1 MSQAEA
7 PVEVGQMLAG
17 KYRIDRVLGAG
28 GMGVVVAATHV
39 QLDQKVAIKFLLPVA
54 LASADVVA
62 RFQREAR
69 ACVKITSEHVA
80 RVIDVGTLDTG
91 APYMVMEYLEGT
103 DLAHR
108 ITEGQLS
115 VREAVRFVLEA
126 CEALAEA
133 HAAGIIHRDLKPA
146 NLYLAR
152 RADKTSMVKVLDF
165 GISKTVTGGV
175 SGGAMTSTQAV
186 MGSPY
191 YMSPEQLMSAKHVDA
206 RADIWSLGVVLYES
220 LTGSPPYLGDTMPEI
235 VAQILQAPVK
245 SVSAQRPD
253 VPPSVDR
260 IIAKAM
266 NKDVNQRY
274 RDVAAFARDLADLVP
289 DGMRSVDRIARVL
302 GTSVPPPAIDMGSA
316 PTAPLGTMSP
326 LHESNVSSQPRDS
339 KGGTIA
345 MNRALHVQGASGATS
360 QPQEAWGATNAGLPG
375 VPKKSSAPLIAAIVA
390 GAALVLGGV
399 VFVVSMSGA
408 KHKGEPQQS
417 QSIVESHTAT
427 ADPTQTAALQIAPPP
442 PQPQTQGASPPPPP
456 PTQTQ
461 APPPNATHVTA
472 HGTTIAKTTNAP
484 PPPSATPK
492 ATVVAAPPAQTSHN
506 ALDMG
511 IK

>member
-54 LASADVVA
+54 LANADVVA

-108 ITEGQLS
+108 IVEGQLS

-165 GISKTVTGGV
+165 GISKTISAGGA
-175 SGGAMTSTQAV
+175 SPSFGGGAMTSTQAV

-191 YMSPEQLMSAKHVDA
+191 YMSPEQLMSAKTSGRSASCSTSRSRA
-206 RADIWSLGVVLYES
+206 RRR
-220 LTGSPPYLGDTMPEI
+220 T
-235 VAQILQAPVK
+235 
-245 SVSAQRPD
+245 
-253 VPPSVDR
+253 
-260 IIAKAM
+260 
-266 NKDVNQRY
+266 
-274 RDVAAFARDLADLVP
+274 
-289 DGMRSVDRIARVL
+289 
-302 GTSVPPPAIDMGSA
+302 
-316 PTAPLGTMSP
+316 
-326 LHESNVSSQPRDS
+326 
-339 KGGTIA
+339 
-345 MNRALHVQGASGATS
+345 
-360 QPQEAWGATNAGLPG
+360 
-375 VPKKSSAPLIAAIVA
+375 
-390 GAALVLGGV
+390 
-399 VFVVSMSGA
+399 
-408 KHKGEPQQS
+408 
-417 QSIVESHTAT
+417 
-427 ADPTQTAALQIAPPP
+427 
-442 PQPQTQGASPPPPP
+442 
-456 PTQTQ
+456 
-461 APPPNATHVTA
+461 
-472 HGTTIAKTTNAP
+472 
-484 PPPSATPK
+484 SATRCPRSSRRSSK
-492 ATVVAAPPAQTSHN
+492 RP
-506 ALDMG
+506 
-511 IK
+511 